1 MLFNTFFMIYIKLA
15 LSLVILL
22 FSFFGPYRSYLNH
35 TPFNDN
41 YYLNV
46 NSGESIDKTISKI
59 SDLNV
64 INKFFL
70 RIYLKY
76 NKINHF
82 QAGEYQLKNKI
93 LEEIIKDL
101 NNGETLTH
109 KLSITEGMNIYQ
121 LNQLIEDSYLINDCH
136 MLKCI
141 QTDLSFKEGILFPDT
156 YYYKK
161 DMIASDIL
169 QKSHD
174 ILNNHLN
181 YFYKNKNINNKLKKE
196 EILILA
202 SIIEKE
208 AGNNDE
214 KFDIS
219 SVFLKRLSIDMKL
232 QADPTIIYG
241 LLPNFNGDI
250 KKSDIL
256 DRNNKYNTYM
266 IKGLPPTPIALVS
279 LSSLDAAANATL
291 GEYLYFVADSPSSH
305 YFSKTYQEHLNKIN
319 DLGLNK

>member
-1 MLFNTFFMIYIKLA
+1 MIYIKLT
-15 LSLVILL
+15 LSIFVLL
-22 FSFFGPYRSYLNH
+22 FSFIGPYHSYLNYV
-35 TPFNDN
+35 PFNSSH
-41 YYLNV
+41 YLNV
-46 NSGESIDKTISKI
+46 VKGESIDVTISKI
-59 SDLNV
+59 SDLNF
-64 INKFFL
+64 INKLFL
-70 RIYLKY
+70 RIHLNY
-76 NKINHF
+76 NEIYQF
-82 QAGEYQLKNKI
+82 QVGEYQLANKVLKN
-93 LEEIIKDL
+93 IINDL
-101 NNGETLTH
+101 NNGRTVTH
-109 KLSITEGMNIYQ
+109 KLSIAEGMNIYQ
-121 LNQLIEDSYLINDCH
+121 LNQLIDDSYLINDCH

-141 QTDLSFKEGILFPDT
+141 KTDLSFKEGIIFPDT

-161 DMIASDIL
+161 NMLASSIL
-169 QKSHD
+169 QNSHD
-174 ILNNHLN
+174 ILNGHLN
-181 YFYKNKNINNKLKKE
+181 YFYKNKDLNNELKKE

-219 SVFLKRLSIDMKL
+219 SVFLKRLSINMKL

-241 LLPNFNGDI
+241 LLPNFDGDI

-256 DRNNKYNTYM
+256 DKNNKYNTYM

-279 LSSLDAAANATL
+279 LTSLDAAANATL

>member
-1 MLFNTFFMIYIKLA
+1 MIYIKLV

-22 FSFFGPYRSYLNH
+22 FSFFGPYSSYLNH

-76 NKINHF
+76 NKINQF

-93 LEEIIKDL
+93 LKEIIEDL

-161 DMIASDIL
+161 NMIASDIL

-305 YFSKTYQEHLNKIN
+305 YFSKTYQEHLKKIN

>member
-1 MLFNTFFMIYIKLA
+1 MIYIKLT
-15 LSLVILL
+15 LSIVVLL
-22 FSFFGPYRSYLNH
+22 FSFIGPYNSYLNH
-35 TPFNDN
+35 APFNTSN
-41 YYLNV
+41 YLNV
-46 NSGESIDKTISKI
+46 TKGESIYITIAKI
-59 SDLNV
+59 SDLNF

-70 RIYLKY
+70 RIHLNY
-76 NKINHF
+76 NKIHKF
-82 QAGEYQLKNKI
+82 QAGEYQLYNKTLKN
-93 LEEIIKDL
+93 IINDL
-101 NNGETLTH
+101 NNGSTVTH
-109 KLSITEGMNIYQ
+109 KLSIAEGMNIYQ
-121 LNQLIEDSYLINDCH
+121 LNQLINDSYLINDCY

-141 QTDLSFKEGILFPDT
+141 KTDLSFKEGILFPDT

-161 DMIASDIL
+161 NMLASNIL

-174 ILNNHLN
+174 ILNKHLD
-181 YFYKNKNINNKLKKE
+181 YFYKNKNLNNQLKKE

-214 KFDIS
+214 KFHIS

-241 LLPNFNGDI
+241 LLPNFDGDI

-256 DRNNKYNTYM
+256 DKNNKYNTYM
-266 IKGLPPTPIALVS
+266 IKGLPPTPISLVS
-279 LSSLDAAANATL
+279 LTSLDAAANATL

>member
-1 MLFNTFFMIYIKLA
+1 MIYIKLT
-15 LSLVILL
+15 LSIFVLL
-22 FSFFGPYRSYLNH
+22 FSFIGPYNSYLNYV
-35 TPFNDN
+35 PFNN
-41 YYLNV
+41 SHYLNV
-46 NSGESIDKTISKI
+46 VKGDSIDETISKI
-59 SDLNV
+59 SNLNF
-64 INKFFL
+64 INKLFL
-70 RIYLKY
+70 RIYL
-76 NKINHF
+76 NHNGIYQF
-82 QAGEYQLKNKI
+82 QAGEYQLANKVLKN
-93 LEEIIKDL
+93 IINDL
-101 NNGETLTH
+101 NNGKTVTH

-121 LNQLIEDSYLINDCH
+121 LNQLIDDSYLINDCH

-141 QTDLSFKEGILFPDT
+141 KTDLSFKEGIIFPDT

-161 DMIASDIL
+161 NMLASTIL

-174 ILNNHLN
+174 ILNGHLN
-181 YFYKNKNINNKLKKE
+181 YFFKNKDLNNELKKE

-241 LLPNFNGDI
+241 LLPDFDGDI

-256 DRNNKYNTYM
+256 DKNNKYNTYM
-266 IKGLPPTPIALVS
+266 INGLPPSPIAVSS
-279 LSSLDAAANATL
+279 LSSIKSVYEGVPSD
-291 GEYLYFVADSPSSH
+291 YLFFVADSKTSH
-305 YFSKTYQEHLNKIN
+305 YFSKTYKEHLNKIKE
-319 DLGLNK
+319 LGLDK

>member
-1 MLFNTFFMIYIKLA
+1 MLFNTFFMIYIKITLFTA
-15 LSLVILL
+15 VLL
-22 FSFFGPYRSYLNH
+22 FSFFGPYNGYLNH
-35 TPFNDN
+35 SPFNN
-41 YYLNV
+41 NHYLNV
-46 NSGESIDKTISKI
+46 SDGESIDKTISKI
-59 SDLNV
+59 SDFNLLN
-64 INKFFL
+64 KLFL
-70 RIYLKY
+70 RIYL
-76 NKINHF
+76 NNNEINNF
-82 QAGEYQLKNKI
+82 QAGEYQLNNKI
-93 LEEIIKDL
+93 LKEIINDL
-101 NNGETLTH
+101 SNGKTVTH
-109 KLSITEGMNIYQ
+109 KLSINEGITIYQ
-121 LNQLIEDSYLINDCH
+121 LNKIIDESYLINDCD

-141 QTDLSFKEGILFPDT
+141 KTELSFKEGILFPDT

-161 DMIASDIL
+161 NMPASSIL

-181 YFYKNKNINNKLKKE
+181 YYFKNKDSNNSLNKE

-208 AGNNDE
+208 AGNNEE
-214 KFDIS
+214 KFKIS
-219 SVFLKRLSIDMKL
+219 SVFLKRLSIGMKL

-241 LLPNFNGDI
+241 LLPNFDGDI

-291 GEYLYFVADSPSSH
+291 GEYLFFVADSPSSH

>member
-22 FSFFGPYRSYLNH
+22 FSFFGPYSSYLNH
-35 TPFNDN
+35 TPFNYN

-59 SDLNV
+59 SDLNI

-76 NKINHF
+76 NKISQF

-93 LEEIIKDL
+93 LKKIIEDL

-109 KLSITEGMNIYQ
+109 RLSITEGMNIYQ
-121 LNQLIEDSYLINDCH
+121 LNQLIDDSYLINDCH

-141 QTDLSFKEGILFPDT
+141 KTDLSFKEGILFPDT

-161 DMIASDIL
+161 NMVASDIL

-174 ILNNHLN
+174 ILNNYLN

-305 YFSKTYQEHLNKIN
+305 YFSKTYQEHLKKIN

>member
-1 MLFNTFFMIYIKLA
+1 MIYIKFT
-15 LSLVILL
+15 LSILVLL
-22 FSFFGPYRSYLNH
+22 FSFIGPYNSYLNYI
-35 TPFNDN
+35 PFNN
-41 YYLNV
+41 SHYLNV
-46 NSGESIDKTISKI
+46 VKGESIDVTISKI
-59 SDLNV
+59 SDLNF

-70 RIYLKY
+70 RIYLNNNEIY
-76 NKINHF
+76 QF
-82 QAGEYQLKNKI
+82 QAGEYQLANKVLKN
-93 LEEIIKDL
+93 IIKDL
-101 NNGETLTH
+101 NNGKTVTH
-109 KLSITEGMNIYQ
+109 KLSINEGMNIYQ
-121 LNQLIEDSYLINDCH
+121 LNQLIDESYLINDCH

-141 QTDLSFKEGILFPDT
+141 KTDLPFKEGIIFPDT

-161 DMIASDIL
+161 NMLASTIL

-174 ILNNHLN
+174 ILNGHLN
-181 YFYKNKNINNKLKKE
+181 HFYNNKDLNNELKKE

-241 LLPNFNGDI
+241 LLPNFDGDI

-319 DLGLNK
+319 DLGLNKWK

>member
-1 MLFNTFFMIYIKLA
+1 MIYIKLV

-22 FSFFGPYRSYLNH
+22 FSFFGPYSSYLNH

-76 NKINHF
+76 NKINQF

-93 LEEIIKDL
+93 LKEIIEDL

-161 DMIASDIL
+161 NMIASDIL

-291 GEYLYFVADSPSSH
+291 GEYLYFVADSTSSH